1 MLHRQ
6 SCPSFASFWV
16 IAAVFT
22 ALLPLLQFFHEA
34 LLYQRDHIAAG
45 EVWRLLSGQLVH
57 TNGWHV
63 LLNIAGLWLLGLFQP
78 QTHTYRYYW
87 LQMMW
92 LALSVAA
99 GLWWLQA
106 QLQWYAGFSGILYG
120 MFFITGLAW
129 LQQRAWLTA
138 AVLLLGV
145 CGKTVWDWQAGAA
158 HSPTAALIAAP
169 VVYAA
174 HLYGM
179 AGGLL
184 WAGGE
189 WWGKWWHSRKP

>member
-6 SCPSFASFWV
+6 SYPPFTDFWV

-22 ALLPLLQFFHEA
+22 VLLPLLQFFHDE

-45 EVWRLLSGQLVH
+45 EVWRLLSGQFVH

-63 LLNIAGLWLLGLFQP
+63 LLNLAGLWVLAFLQS
-78 QTHTYRYYW
+78 QTHPYRYYL
-87 LQMMW
+87 LQMGW

-99 GLWWLQA
+99 GLWVLQP
-106 QLQWYAGFSGILYG
+106 QLQWYAGLSGVLYG
-120 MFFITGLAW
+120 MFLINGLAW
-129 LQQRAWLTA
+129 LQQREWFMA
-138 AVLLLGV
+138 AVILLGI
-145 CGKTVWDWQAGAA
+145 CGKTLWDWHAGAA
-158 HSPTAALIAAP
+158 HSPTATLIAAP

-174 HLYGM
+174 HVYGM

-184 WAGGE
+184 WAAGE
-189 WWGKWWHSRKP
+189 RWVKR